1 MAETTIP
8 DAASIIPDVVKLIA
22 ERTGDAVVGINI
34 VYVSM
39 DHVEGDETHENCKPS
54 KHHIGG
60 CIIKDIRLKRM
71 VAMATAESAEKLF
84 DSCDVAEADD
94 VVGH

>member
-1 MAETTIP
+1 MAISKANGQLIV
-8 DAASIIPDVVKLIA
+8 DMVKLIENA
-22 ERTGDAVVGINI
+22 TADSIVGINI

-39 DHVEGDETHENCKPS
+39 DHVEGDETHEKCRPS

-60 CIIKDIRLKRM
+60 CMVPDKRLKHM
-71 VAMATAESAEKLF
+71 VAVATAESAEKLF
-84 DSCDVAEADD
+84 DSLEEGSTD